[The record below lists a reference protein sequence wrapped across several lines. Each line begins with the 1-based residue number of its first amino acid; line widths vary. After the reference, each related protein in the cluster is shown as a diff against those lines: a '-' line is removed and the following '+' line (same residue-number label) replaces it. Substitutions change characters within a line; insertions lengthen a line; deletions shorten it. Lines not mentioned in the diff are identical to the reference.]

1 MQKKYGD
8 LHRLMQEDKRAK
20 DYFDSLP
27 EYVRKAVSQR
37 PQGVNSLESLKSY
50 AENLTRGDH

>member
-27 EYVRKAVSQR
+27 EYVREAVSQR
-37 PQGVNSLESLKSY
+37 PQGVNSLEEKRLMRISTK
-50 AENLTRGDH
+50 N